1 MGPFNF
7 SPFPVLSTDRLL
19 LREMTMEDDQEVFD
33 LRSNPQVLQFI
44 EITKAVVIEDAQKFI
59 ENVNEGML
67 KQEAI
72 MWAITLKDS
81 ERLIGT
87 ICLWNISVE
96 RMEAE
101 VGYMLHPDFQGKGI
115 MQEAL
120 IEVIDYGFSS
130 MHLNVI
136 VADLHPDNIKSV
148 NVLQKNGFV
157 YFGKSKDLIVYS
169 LKRPNL
175 NAGY

>member
-1 MGPFNF
+1 
-7 SPFPVLSTDRLL
+7 
-19 LREMTMEDDQEVFD
+19 
-33 LRSNPQVLQFI
+33 
-44 EITKAVVIEDAQKFI
+44 
-59 ENVNEGML
+59 
-67 KQEAI
+67 
-72 MWAITLKDS
+72 
-81 ERLIGT
+81 
-87 ICLWNISVE
+87 
-96 RMEAE
+96 MEAE

-120 IEVIDYGFSS
+120 IKVIDYGFSS
-130 MHLNVI
+130 MNLNVI

-157 YFGKSKDLIVYS
+157 YFGKSNDLIVYS